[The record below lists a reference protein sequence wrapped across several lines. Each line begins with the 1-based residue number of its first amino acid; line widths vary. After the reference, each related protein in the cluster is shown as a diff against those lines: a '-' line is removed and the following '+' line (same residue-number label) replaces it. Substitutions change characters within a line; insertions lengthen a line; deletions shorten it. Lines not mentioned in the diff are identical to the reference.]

1 MIKRKDK
8 KMLTA
13 YKNLTIIIVEL
24 NQDGASEVRDKA
36 MDVLCKLKA
45 AYGINFFGDK
55 LKKIPEKKIQTIQN
69 YIDPNMENKE

>member
-1 MIKRKDK
+1 MISRKEK
-8 KMLTA
+8 KMLNA
-13 YKNLTIIIVEL
+13 YKNITTIVVDL

-55 LKKIPEKKIQTIQN
+55 LKKIP
-69 YIDPNMENKE
+69 